1 MSETILA
8 QQKSNIRN
16 AGFTPHI
23 AFEGEDLS
31 IILQVVNEGKG
42 TSFIF

>member
-1 MSETILA
+1 MDAFFILSETILA

-23 AFEGEDLS
+23 AFEG
-31 IILQVVNEGKG
+31 KG
-42 TSFIF
+42 ISFIF